1 MKGMVSAVD
10 HRKRR
15 VATRTEHGYTL
26 FDLLDDQNIDVGHS
40 LSGNLDV
47 VGNTTLMNETTG
59 KRLKVSIEAVRAGET
74 NMRGI
79 MAS

>member
-1 MKGMVSAVD
+1 MKGTVSAVNYR
-10 HRKRR
+10 RKL

-26 FDLLDDQNIDVGHS
+26 FDLLDDQIVDVGHAVSGDLDAVGQTS
-40 LSGNLDV
+40 LV
-47 VGNTTLMNETTG
+47 NETTG
-59 KRLKVSIEAVRAGET
+59 KRMKVSIQAVRAGET